1 MLLSYSTLHYLFTYI
16 TAKSLSIDSQ
26 QLAKR
31 CQANQEGRIYQYIQ
45 LQAVAPLRHSG
56 RSCPSC
62 PLVSLTLVI
71 LSITA
76 IRNQIREYFRFFQV
90 VQIGWTD
97 PWPWHTFYYYP
108 PPHDSNGF
116 VHEINLNINFMRK
129 LFSFKSVNISD
140 STILA
145 AQHGDRK
152 AQENVIRDCTGL
164 TAGLIKS
171 FGRSLNTYSAEELT
185 RIGMWVTFKCLSGFD
200 PEKGTQ
206 FTAYVRSAIHKKF
219 ITMANEQKRFV
230 SIDEG
235 WDNED
240 SDEARHDFT
249 EYDSEYSTSRM
260 EDREN
265 AAVHLRHLLE
275 YTDITPCERRVLDV
289 MIRLTKAGISPTDE
303 MIAKRLGI
311 SHQAVSKSRK
321 KLFSK
326 LRKTDKR
333 LNQAWGLAG

>member
-1 MLLSYSTLHYLFTYI
+1 M
-16 TAKSLSIDSQ
+16 
-26 QLAKR
+26 
-31 CQANQEGRIYQYIQ
+31 G
-45 LQAVAPLRHSG
+45 
-56 RSCPSC
+56 
-62 PLVSLTLVI
+62 
-71 LSITA
+71 
-76 IRNQIREYFRFFQV
+76 
-90 VQIGWTD
+90 
-97 PWPWHTFYYYP
+97 
-108 PPHDSNGF
+108 
-116 VHEINLNINFMRK
+116 K

-152 AQENVIRDCTGL
+152 AQENVIRDCTSL

-171 FGRSLNTYSAEELT
+171 FGRSLNTYSEKELT
-185 RIGMWVTFKCLSGFD
+185 NIGMRVTFNCLRGFD
-200 PEKGTQ
+200 PQKGTP
-206 FTAYVRSAIHKKF
+206 FTAYVSSAVRKKF
-219 ITMANEQKRFV
+219 ITMTNEQSRFV

-235 WDNED
+235 WDSED

-265 AAVHLRHLLE
+265 ASVRLKHLLE
-275 YTDITPCERRVLDV
+275 YTDITPCERRVLDE
-289 MIRLTKAGISPTDE
+289 MIKLTKEYISPTDE

-333 LNQAWGLAG
+333 INRAWGLAG

>member
-1 MLLSYSTLHYLFTYI
+1 
-16 TAKSLSIDSQ
+16 
-26 QLAKR
+26 
-31 CQANQEGRIYQYIQ
+31 
-45 LQAVAPLRHSG
+45 
-56 RSCPSC
+56 
-62 PLVSLTLVI
+62 
-71 LSITA
+71 
-76 IRNQIREYFRFFQV
+76 
-90 VQIGWTD
+90 
-97 PWPWHTFYYYP
+97 
-108 PPHDSNGF
+108 
-116 VHEINLNINFMRK
+116 MRK

-240 SDEARHDFT
+240 SNEARYDVIEH
-249 EYDSEYSTSRM
+249 DSEYSSSRM

-303 MIAKRLGI
+303 MIAERLGI

-321 KLFSK
+321 KLFCK